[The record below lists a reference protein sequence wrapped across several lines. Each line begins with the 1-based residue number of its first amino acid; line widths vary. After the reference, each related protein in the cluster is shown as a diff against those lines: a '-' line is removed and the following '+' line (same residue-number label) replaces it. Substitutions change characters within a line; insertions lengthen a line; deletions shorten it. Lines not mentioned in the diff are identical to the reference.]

1 MAREVT
7 IEILIQQ
14 EARWQIHAQY
24 PEAQREAAIEEAKAL
39 SKVSGNDSAK
49 MLRKVYDS
57 ETGSST
63 ESTLYRWSS
72 TETKSGADAGARV
85 DGGGG
90 SWSPPPSTMRADSGG
105 DKGRSADKEAS
116 DDEDDTPKRRRSKK
130 AVVPGPP
137 RKPSSAGGVV
147 VKLLLVTLDCIAVAT
162 GATMVLAEALPH
174 KTLFGVSMVGDS
186 RANALFIVFVAVFLT
201 NSIPLARSLLSKVDL
216 SAAPPPPGGA
226 DAGQAD
232 EGGRRTETVERPRTF
247 REEESQGRP
256 DIRFGNRPRYLCG
269 QVIQVRQPQWLRD
282 KGPRR
287 TDHPFRGNLAGGLDG
302 RGAHP
307 TNRGGS

>member
-7 IEILIQQ
+7 IEILVQQ
-14 EARWQIHAQY
+14 GARSQIHAQY
-24 PEAQREAAIEEAKAL
+24 SEAQREAAIEEAKAL
-39 SKVSGNDSAK
+39 SKVSGIDSVK
-49 MLRKVYDS
+49 VLREVYDS

-72 TETKSGADAGARV
+72 TETKSGAGAGAGAG
-85 DGGGG
+85 GGGG

-147 VKLLLVTLDCIAVAT
+147 VKLLLVTLGCIAVAT

-186 RANALFIVFVAVFLT
+186 RANALFIVFVAVFLAS
-201 NSIPLARSLLSKVDL
+201 SIPLARSLLSKVDL
-216 SAAPPPPGGA
+216 SAAPPPRVARTPGKPVKA
-226 DAGQAD
+226 
-232 EGGRRTETVERPRTF
+232 VEKLKP
-247 REEESQGRP
+247 SK
-256 DIRFGNRPRYLCG
+256 DL
-269 QVIQVRQPQWLRD
+269 
-282 KGPRR
+282 
-287 TDHPFRGNLAGGLDG
+287 
-302 RGAHP
+302 
-307 TNRGGS
+307 